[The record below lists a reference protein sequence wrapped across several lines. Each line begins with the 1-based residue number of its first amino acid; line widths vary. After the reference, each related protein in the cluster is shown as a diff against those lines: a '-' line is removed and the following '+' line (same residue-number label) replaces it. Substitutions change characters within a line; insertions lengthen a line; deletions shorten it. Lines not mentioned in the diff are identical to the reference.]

1 MHGLA
6 KRSRGSARS
15 AVAANYNNLMAT
27 ADEFFYSV
35 TLKAKNDAEIQAYM
49 LRLFVAHWIE
59 PPHIRTTSRTPEL
72 YINKYKLLCTV
83 KQKLKLSLEL

>member
-6 KRSRGSARS
+6 KRSRGNGRT

-35 TLKAKNDAEIQAYM
+35 TLKAKSDAEIQA
-49 LRLFVAHWIE
+49 FVALVRSPQE
-59 PPHIRTTSRTPEL
+59 RAPPHQD
-72 YINKYKLLCTV
+72 Y
-83 KQKLKLSLEL
+83 